1 MCRICALYQGFCMRS
16 VTWAV
21 LYTARILQTK
31 LGPKIILDENQ
42 DPLWFVWASS
52 TSHQVYAMNIAP
64 DGFILKGSN
73 QEKYVLGTLPFI
85 NYFVTSYNR
94 LEKMRKPA
102 ISWNMHVSAERAH
115 LSPAAQYGILYIWLS
130 HTFSKQARLNL
141 RSLNFMYFYQTF
153 SGFLVCSHLQMCR
166 TSWTLG

>member
-1 MCRICALYQGFCMRS
+1 MCLEFLEMCRICALYQGFCMRS

-73 QEKYVLGTLPFI
+73 QEKYVLGTLLSSTTLSHHITVLKRWESRPYLGTCTSQPNVHI
-85 NYFVTSYNR
+85 SAQRRSMEYFTYDF
-94 LEKMRKPA
+94 L
-102 ISWNMHVSAERAH
+102 I
-115 LSPAAQYGILYIWLS
+115 LSPS
-130 HTFSKQARLNL
+130 RH
-141 RSLNFMYFYQTF
+141 
-153 SGFLVCSHLQMCR
+153 V
-166 TSWTLG
+166 